1 MDFTEDP
8 MEAREAAERTQDALD
23 RARENEKS
31 LKAQLNRAKIDLDIA
46 VEKAKTLE
54 TRRSNLDSCL
64 KEAEKELRYWK
75 AESGRWEQKCREAL
89 VDCHKNNMARSSMLL
104 AQETLARVTAEKNDI
119 EGRLIRLEQECQEK
133 VLKSEE
139 YSRVLNNELVNEN
152 VQLKERCTDL
162 AEALDKEKSENLR
175 WSQRIKFLD
184 KRIRTSIEV
193 LEGKRVYD
201 E

>member
-8 MEAREAAERTQDALD
+8 MEDTLD
-23 RARENEKS
+23 KDMKEKEGLEVRILNLS
-31 LKAQLNRAKIDLDIA
+31 NQL
-46 VEKAKTLE
+46 V
-54 TRRSNLDSCL
+54 
-64 KEAEKELRYWK
+64 EAENRTNYYK
-75 AESGRWEQKCREAL
+75 AESERWERRCKEAL

-139 YSRVLNNELVNEN
+139 YSRALNNELVNEN

-184 KRIRTSIEV
+184 KRIRTSIEI